1 MTSSIT
7 YSNFKIYLDNH
18 GNSNLVT
25 KLSNSL
31 YRFRL
36 PQPIILGS
44 EDIHRVV
51 LGVESCSIPL
61 SFYAINETNNQI
73 TLNGTTYF
81 IAEGNYNVQQL
92 LNTLNNETLVGSNI
106 TVSFS
111 DITAK
116 ITFTSSSLWTIAFN
130 NDTVLDSGSEE
141 GRVMGDTSVVGV
153 RRHRQSE
160 VLNVW

>member
-61 SFYAINETNNQI
+61 FILRHQRNQ
-73 TLNGTTYF
+73 
-81 IAEGNYNVQQL
+81 
-92 LNTLNNETLVGSNI
+92 
-106 TVSFS
+106 
-111 DITAK
+111 
-116 ITFTSSSLWTIAFN
+116 
-130 NDTVLDSGSEE
+130 
-141 GRVMGDTSVVGV
+141 
-153 RRHRQSE
+153 
-160 VLNVW
+160 